1 MRIAYICT
9 DPGIPVFGCKGCS
22 IHVQEVIRSLM
33 EQGHQVE
40 LFAVRWGD
48 KPPADLVS
56 VPRHELPKAP
66 KGNDLAWR
74 EQVLLAHNR
83 DLRQMLEQ
91 AGKFD
96 LVYERYALWSF
107 TAMEYAHIRGIPGIL
122 EVNAPLIA
130 EQATHRGLVD
140 RHKAEVVTRLVFS
153 KATVLI
159 AVSQGVAD
167 YLESYPQTQGKV
179 HIVPNGVNP
188 DRFPL
193 HLAPTLPREK
203 FTIGFVGTMKP
214 WHGLPI
220 LVDAFVQLHHRYPDT
235 RLLIVGDGPMRSP
248 LEANFMDRGMSDAV
262 EFTGKIPPSQIP
274 GYLASMDVAVAPYPE
289 SQNFYFSPLK
299 VYEYMAARLPV
310 VASGIGQIET
320 LIEDGV
326 NGLLYEPGNCQQLI
340 HCLDSLRQQPE
351 LCHQLGENAR
361 ATIVRSHRWEQA
373 VQKILSLATT
383 YNQSGVTV

>member
-22 IHVQEVIRSLM
+22 IHVQEVIRSLIQ
-33 EQGHQVE
+33 QGHQVE

-122 EVNAPLIA
+122 EVNAPLID
-130 EQATHRGLVD
+130 EQATHRGLID

-193 HLAPTLPREK
+193 HLAPILPRDK
-203 FTIGFVGTMKP
+203 FTVGFVGTLKP

-220 LVDAFVQLHHRYPDT
+220 LVDAFAQLHHRHPHT
-235 RLLIVGDGPMRSP
+235 RLLIVGDGPERSP
-248 LEANFMDRGMSDAV
+248 LEVDLINRGIRDAV
-262 EFTGKIPPSQIP
+262 EFTGKIPPSEVP
-274 GYLASMDVAVAPYPE
+274 GYLASMDVAVAPYPAE
-289 SQNFYFSPLK
+289 QNFYFSPLK
-299 VYEYMAARLPV
+299 VYEYMAAGLPI
-310 VASGIGQIET
+310 VASGIGQIEAV
-320 LIEDGV
+320 IEDGI
-326 NGLLYEPGNCQQLI
+326 NGLLYEPGNSEQLI

-351 LCHQLGENAR
+351 LGHQLGENAR
-361 ATIVRSHRWEQA
+361 ETVVRSHTWTQA
-373 VQKILSLATT
+373 VQKILSLTPT
-383 YNQSGVTV
+383 NKQKEVTV